1 MRVTYDTNVI
11 IRYKVD
17 PANLPRSLWL
27 SAVVVQ
33 EMTAGAREAAMVE
46 VWRRLFT
53 VYEENGHL
61 LTPDAEDW
69 WFAGKVLNSLFRL
82 PARRGQTSIGP
93 DEQRRLIRDT
103 LIARTAKREGVTVIT
118 EDVEDFAKIQRFCA
132 VKIIH
137 PKDYF

>member
-1 MRVTYDTNVI
+1 MRVVYDTNVI
-11 IRYKVD
+11 IRYRVD
-17 PANLPRSLWL
+17 MTELPRAVKL

-33 EMTAGAREAAMVE
+33 EMTAGAREAAFVE
-46 VWRRLFT
+46 AWRALLLDFQK
-53 VYEENGHL
+53 ENRL

-82 PARRGQTSIGP
+82 PSRRGQPSIGS